1 MHSVAAHR
9 RLVERLERSSA
20 RSPGWYRFRLAL
32 LALAGYAVL
41 AVAVLVALALSV
53 GLGLLLL
60 LSKSVWALKL
70 IKLVW
75 IPLVLAW
82 LILKALWVRI
92 PEPEGRRLQPGEAP
106 VLEREVERLRRQAGA
121 PPLAGIV
128 IDTDLNAAAASVPRL
143 LGLAGNRHFLVLGLP
158 LMQVMSPEELSSVI
172 AHEFGHFGGG
182 HGRFAGWIYRVRQSW
197 FRLLDAL
204 QRQGSAATGLFVRFF
219 DWYAPYFNAYSFVLA
234 RSNEYEADAV
244 AVRVAGAEAAAQ
256 ALVRVNLAARRLH
269 GEFWP
274 RINRL
279 ALVQP
284 EPPAALYAE
293 MASSLA
299 GASGSDAEVLAQALA
314 DKPSLDDTH
323 PVLSSRLAAMG
334 VEARLPAPP
343 ARTAAQAWLGTLAD
357 SLQAEFDL
365 DWRRWV
371 GERWSERHRSH
382 AAARER
388 HEALAARRTE
398 AALSPAEALEW
409 AHLCEQLGSA
419 EDVLPLYEQALAA
432 APDSPAA
439 LWAVASLRLERDDP
453 GGLPLAERAVALDP
467 ALEGQ
472 ALQLMADFH
481 YRRHEDAAHDAVAR
495 RLRAWHARQARNDAE
510 RGKLG
515 KADQY
520 LPHGLSPAQIEAVES
535 ALRRHGKIKKAWL
548 VRKQIP
554 GDGPPHFVMVV
565 DWRGLVMS
573 SETQLER
580 LLAMLE
586 LPGSAYLVEKPG
598 SGANARRV
606 IKAAG
611 EPLFRH

>member
-82 LILKALWVRI
+82 LILKALWVKI
-92 PEPEGRRLQPGEAP
+92 PEPEGRRLRPGEAP
-106 VLEREVERLRRQAGA
+106 VLEREVERLRRAAGA

-128 IDTDLNAAAASVPRL
+128 IDTELNAAAASVPRL
-143 LGLAGNRHFLVLGLP
+143 LGLAGSRHFLVLGLP
-158 LMQVMSPEELSSVI
+158 LMRVMSPEELSSVI

-182 HGRFAGWIYRVRQSW
+182 HGRFAGWVYRVRQSW

-204 QRQGSAATGLFVRFF
+204 QQQQSAATGLFVRFF

-244 AVRVAGAEAAAQ
+244 AARVAGAAVAAR
-256 ALVRVNLAARRLH
+256 ALVRVNLAASRLH

-274 RINRL
+274 RMNRL

-284 EPPAALYAE
+284 EPPAALYSE
-293 MASSLA
+293 MARSLA
-299 GASGSDAEVLAQALA
+299 EPSDSDAEVLAAALA
-314 DKPSLDDTH
+314 AVPNLDDTH
-323 PVLSSRLAAMG
+323 PVLASRLSAMG
-334 VEARLPAPP
+334 VPAERPPPP
-343 ARTAAQAWLGTLAD
+343 AETAAQAWLGAFAD
-357 SLQAEFDL
+357 TLQAGFDQ
-365 DWRRWV
+365 DWRHWV
-371 GERWSERHRSH
+371 GERWTERHRNH
-382 AAARER
+382 AAARDR
-388 HEALAARRTE
+388 HGALAVQRE
-398 AALSPAEALEW
+398 QGALSAAETLEW
-409 AHLCEQLGSA
+409 AHLCEQLGHGG
-419 EDVLPLYEQALAA
+419 DVLPLYEDALAA
-432 APDSPAA
+432 APDDPAA
-439 LWAVASLRLERDDP
+439 LWSVASLRLERGDP
-453 GGLPLAERAVALDP
+453 EGLPLAERAITLDP
-467 ALEGQ
+467 ALEAR

-481 YRRHEDAAHDAVAR
+481 YQRHEDAAHDAVAR
-495 RLRAWHARQARNDAE
+495 RLREWHARQARHDAE

-515 KADQY
+515 KGDQY
-520 LPHGLSPAQIEAVES
+520 LPHALPGEQLEQIEA
-535 ALRRHGKIKKAWL
+535 ALRRHGKVKKAWL

-554 GDGPPHFVMVV
+554 GEGPPHFVMVV
-565 DWRGLVMS
+565 DWRGLVVS
-573 SETQLER
+573 SESQLER
-580 LLAMLE
+580 LVAMLE
-586 LPGSAYLVEKPG
+586 LPGSLYLVEKPG

-611 EPLFRH
+611 EPLFRQ